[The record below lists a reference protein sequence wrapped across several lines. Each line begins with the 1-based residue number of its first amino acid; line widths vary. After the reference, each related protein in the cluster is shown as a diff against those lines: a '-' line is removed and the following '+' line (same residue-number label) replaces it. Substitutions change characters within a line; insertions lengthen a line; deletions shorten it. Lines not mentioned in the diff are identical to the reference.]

1 MAKNDIEITKEGYL
15 KLIKQIYGNK
25 LEEREIA
32 LDRYL
37 KADELMD
44 SPEAFSLIGKQAVAF
59 LNLAA
64 ESTNNL
70 AALAKEIK
78 SIVYK
83 DADTQNV
90 NVELSDD
97 FKLKISEH
105 IEEIEKQHKDKK

>member
-1 MAKNDIEITKEGYL
+1 MAKNDIEISKDGYL

-37 KADELMD
+37 KADEIMD
-44 SPEAFSLIGKQAVAF
+44 TPEAFALLGKQAVAF

-64 ESTNNL
+64 ESTNNI
-70 AALAKEIK
+70 ATLAKEIK

-83 DADTQNV
+83 DAETSNV

-105 IEEIEKQHKDKK
+105 IEEVEKEKNK